1 MFPSFSNSFSSR
13 VTLWIISTVF
23 IVMSVITYFIF
34 IKSRNAMTKEAEGRY
49 LGMMANA
56 NEKVNGVLESVEVA
70 IINTV
75 PEIKENLHQPDSLYN
90 LVQRILKLNPTIVG
104 TAIAFEPNYYPQK
117 GVYFSPYAYRT
128 ASGAIDTLQLGN
140 VDYDYHLMD
149 WYLIPKLLANKLQPG
164 TRTSYKGYWSDPYYD
179 SGGGEMTMTTFSL
192 PIFDSQ
198 ENVFAVVTA
207 DISLTWLK
215 KRMHE
220 IDSINNEEL
229 HGDKD
234 TYSFVI
240 SRNGSYIV
248 HPDNERIINDTYFS
262 HADETADS
270 TDEQIGYEMIAGN
283 RGCHRFDN
291 EGIISF
297 LFYSPIERTGWSM
310 GIVVPASVM
319 FYDTNLLSRNILGIM
334 AFGLLIVFVVC
345 RTMVKRITK
354 PLTYFAES
362 AGEIAQGNLTADL
375 PHIKSKDE
383 MLLLRNSFERMQRSL
398 VGQMHE
404 LEMVTEQKG
413 RIEGE
418 LKVASDIQRSMLP
431 KLFPPYPGRNDIF
444 IRGLLMPAKAVG
456 GDLFDFYS
464 RDEKLFF
471 CIGDVSGKG
480 VPASLVMAVTRSLF
494 RTVSAH
500 ESAPDRI
507 LMRINEVMADQND
520 SNMFV
525 TLFMG
530 VLDLP
535 TGRMY
540 YSNAGHDAPLL
551 VGAGVGLLP
560 VDANVPVGVM
570 PGWKFTVQE
579 TRIDPETLIFLYTDG
594 LTEAENS
601 DHLQFGEERMLEV
614 ARAAYQTNN
623 FKPDVFMDG
632 MVNAVHTFVNGA
644 EQSDDLTLL
653 AIQYVRYKHDVRY
666 QRSLTLTNDVQQVP
680 QLSEFVDEVCE
691 AVGFDMSTT
700 MQINLAIEEAVV
712 NVMNYA
718 YPANTV
724 GNVNIEAQATD
735 ERLKF
740 IISDSGVPFDP
751 TAKAEVDTTLSAE
764 ERGIGGLGIHLVRK
778 IMDSINYERIDG
790 KNVLTLRK
798 TLKDKP
804 AENNA

>member
-1 MFPSFSNSFSSR
+1 M
-13 VTLWIISTVF
+13 V
-23 IVMSVITYFIF
+23 
-34 IKSRNAMTKEAEGRY
+34 KEAEGRY
-49 LGMMANA
+49 MGMMANA

-75 PEIKENLHQPDSLYN
+75 PKIMKNVQQPDSLYDV
-90 LVQRILKLNPTIVG
+90 VQRILKLNPTIVG
-104 TAIAFEPNYYPQK
+104 SAIAFEPNYYPQK

-128 ASGAIDTLQLGN
+128 ATGDIDTLQLGN
-140 VDYDYHLMD
+140 IDYDYHLMD
-149 WYLIPKLLANKLQPG
+149 WYLIPKLLAYKMQPG
-164 TRTSYKGYWSDPYYD
+164 TRSSYRGYWSDPYYD
-179 SGGGEMTMTTFSL
+179 AGGGEMTMTTFSL
-192 PIFDSQ
+192 PIFDSE

-207 DISLTWLK
+207 DISLSWLK
-215 KRMHE
+215 QRMHE
-220 IDSINNEEL
+220 IDSINNLEL
-229 HGDKD
+229 HGESD

-270 TDEQIGYEMIAGN
+270 TDEQIGYEMIAGH
-283 RGCHRFDN
+283 RGFCKFENGDVK
-291 EGIISF
+291 SF
-297 LFYSPIERTGWSM
+297 LFYSPIEHTGWSM
-310 GIVVPASVM
+310 GIVVPATVM
-319 FYDTNLLSRNILGIM
+319 FYDANLLGRYICAIM
-334 AFGLLIVFVVC
+334 AVGLLIVFFVC
-345 RTMVKRITK
+345 RSTVKRITK

-362 AGEIAQGNLTADL
+362 AGEIAEGNLTADL

-398 VGQMHE
+398 VEQMHE
-404 LEMVTEQKG
+404 LETVTEQKG

-431 KLFPPYPGRNDIF
+431 KIFPPYPGRNDII

-456 GDLFDFYS
+456 GDLYDFYS

-480 VPASLVMAVTRSLF
+480 VPSSLVMAVTRSLF

-507 LMRINEVMADQND
+507 LMRMNEVMADQND

-560 VDANVPVGVM
+560 VDPNIPVGVM

-601 DHLQFGEERMLEV
+601 EHMQFGQARMLEE
-614 ARAAYQTNN
+614 AQAAYEVNEKT
-623 FKPDVFMDG
+623 PDAFMDR
-632 MVNAVHTFVNGA
+632 MKNAVHTFVNGA
-644 EQSDDLTLL
+644 EQSDDLTML
-653 AIQYVRYKHDVRY
+653 AIQYIRSKHDVRY

-724 GNVNIEAQATD
+724 GNVNIEAQASD

-740 IISDSGVPFDP
+740 IISDNGVPFDP

-790 KNVLTLRK
+790 KNILTLRK
-798 TLKDKP
+798 HLKDKP